1 MQKSSTWWLR
11 WFPILSRVS
20 DRLLGLTTLRW
31 KSSEEKPVMSEQDT
45 MVENPVATRKCMPA
59 FMKMRCET
67 TYWARD
73 RCHLQKVAYLRCS
86 FLVLSASSCLY
97 WKRSAPVGS
106 CLRDYEWSVMP
117 TDHLHLWSVIVI
129 KRAEFDRWPHMIST
143 SVGISRASI
152 LTWNYGIR
160 MELHQQC
167 CNKHTVQC
175 TVDCTAVCVHMHDAG
190 VDTV

>member
-1 MQKSSTWWLR
+1 
-11 WFPILSRVS
+11 
-20 DRLLGLTTLRW
+20 
-31 KSSEEKPVMSEQDT
+31 
-45 MVENPVATRKCMPA
+45 MVENPVATRQCMQA
-59 FMKMRCET
+59 FMKMRCEM

-73 RCHLQKVAYLRCS
+73 RCHLRKVVYLRCS
-86 FLVLSASSCLY
+86 FLVLSASPCLY

-106 CLRDYEWSVMP
+106 GLRDYEQSIMP

-129 KRAEFDRWPHMIST
+129 KRTEFDRWLHIIST
-143 SVGISRASI
+143 SVGISHASI

-190 VDTV
+190 VDTVWLGLPKIYDVYTVSLLLASVHLHSTADLTLSVSNTHTL